1 MAAFTAASLDRLQG
15 EEEVE
20 EVPCEDEQAEQEGWQ
35 GREHAGGA
43 PLQQPEGWADYF
55 DLPTFPDNDGNY
67 NDLYEQER
75 NELQELEEWQ
85 RMQEEART
93 EQRRRLELLRR
104 QRAQEMERV
113 SYPST
118 RAVLGSQPLGAMG
131 LGSLGVRPGVTT
143 PLGSGTAVR
152 SAPPVV
158 ELERFL
164 RL

>member
-1 MAAFTAASLDRLQG
+1 MAAFTAASLDLPQR
-15 EEEVE
+15 EEDVE
-20 EVPCEDEQAEQEGWQ
+20 EVPREDGQAEQEGRQ

-67 NDLYEQER
+67 DDLTEQER
-75 NELQELEEWQ
+75 HELQELEDWR

-104 QRAQEMERV
+104 QRAQEMERLRI

-118 RAVLGSQPLGAMG
+118 RAVHGSQPSGPWVSDPLASDPVARH
-131 LGSLGVRPGVTT
+131 LWAQERRCVRLRPW
-143 PLGSGTAVR
+143 SSW
-152 SAPPVV
+152 SAG
-158 ELERFL
+158 
-164 RL
+164 